1 MLPRRRPRHAPRLPS
16 DNHQSATRSA
26 AWLAGERL
34 FGAPLRS
41 DEPAV
46 PVAVTVRRRK
56 LALLA
61 PESENGLADRPEAPP
76 PEWKGP
82 RVFRVE
88 PASNETVAEP
98 EPEPSPAAALAKR
111 RPRQRIGVDRRP
123 GRVVV
128 QVFEV
133 AAPSVAVDVEEL
145 PLAEQLARLR
155 SLMAAVSG
163 ALADAQRAAALRF
176 VIEG

>member
-16 DNHQSATRSA
+16 DNHQSAARSP

-61 PESENGLADRPEAPP
+61 PKSQNGLADRPEAPP

-98 EPEPSPAAALAKR
+98 EPEPSPAAVLAKR

-133 AAPSVAVDVEEL
+133 AAPSVAVDAEEL

-155 SLMAAVSG
+155 SLMADVSG